1 MSRIT
6 EALED
11 GRVRVLLL
19 FGTDMVSSFAD
30 AGRVA
35 AALGRLDLVA
45 TYDLFMHDTA
55 RRHADLVLPST
66 SWLETTGC
74 KSTNT
79 HLYLMPK
86 VLDPPGEARPPAW
99 VLRELARR
107 LEVRDFFP
115 WTEETGALDALL
127 DHPATGHATAAALA
141 AEGGIRPLQISHV
154 AYPDLAFHT
163 PSGKVEFVSERARS
177 LGLPALPVFE
187 PAPRS
192 PHPLALRTGRTLAH
206 FHGFYDHGRALPT
219 LAAADPGPR
228 LWISPPDAAERAL
241 SDGDEIR
248 VFNERG
254 EMRARALVTDRILAG
269 TVWIHDGWTALNT
282 LTSGAPVL
290 PDAAVDLFTFSS
302 GQAEFE
308 ARVDV
313 VRVRR

>member
-1 MSRIT
+1 
-6 EALED
+6 
-11 GRVRVLLL
+11 
-19 FGTDMVSSFAD
+19 MVSSFAD

-35 AALGRLDLVA
+35 AALERLDLVA

-127 DHPATGHATAAALA
+127 DHPAAG
-141 AEGGIRPLQISHV
+141 
-154 AYPDLAFHT
+154 
-163 PSGKVEFVSERARS
+163 
-177 LGLPALPVFE
+177 
-187 PAPRS
+187 
-192 PHPLALRTGRTLAH
+192 
-206 FHGFYDHGRALPT
+206 
-219 LAAADPGPR
+219 PGPH

-254 EMRARALVTDRILAG
+254 EMRARALVTDRIPAG

-302 GQAEFE
+302 G
-308 ARVDV
+308 
-313 VRVRR
+313 